1 MYELSPTPNA
11 KFVSSAGVYL
21 LFQRISQPPG
31 QANSINYY
39 LNPLG
44 LTPSPE
50 YITFAHNFL
59 DPLELYFSSEI
70 LLNFLS
76 DMYIPLLFRKKIQVY
91 VVQIT
96 WKYICKSKSWLLEH
110 IFQNMLSRKS
120 CHEFFAERRS
130 VVEFLFSN
138 YPRYPFIYRYID
150 SFFTFSKKF

>member
-1 MYELSPTPNA
+1 MNSPPTPSA
-11 KFVSSAGVYL
+11 KFVSLAGVDL

-70 LLNFLS
+70 LLNFLL
-76 DMYIPLLFRKKIQVY
+76 DMYIP
-91 VVQIT
+91 
-96 WKYICKSKSWLLEH
+96 
-110 IFQNMLSRKS
+110 
-120 CHEFFAERRS
+120 
-130 VVEFLFSN
+130 
-138 YPRYPFIYRYID
+138 
-150 SFFTFSKKF
+150 SKKFKFMLFRLLENTFVNQNHDF